1 MATRRPGKPHSM
13 QGQAGP
19 FAGCSPRSRSAASD
33 GWLLTTES
41 GLSVRYGKPPQ
52 LRGFSTSRA
61 SHRVERRR
69 GRLRR
74 DPRRRLRGAAATR
87 SPDRRAD
94 PRGARRRAAHR
105 QRRRGHRQLRAR
117 RPRRRRG
124 RALGRDARA
133 ATAPSSAVRRRAG
146 RGAAVRRPR
155 VRRRAGGTDRS
166 PLGRLAHGL
175 RGASPRGQAV
185 RRAHLGSGCDRDL
198 LARGRVRAQA
208 ARHRPPPVSGHA
220 RRPDTG
226 TGGRPRRDGGGPARL
241 HRRLSRRT
249 LARARALPR
258 PAISTV
264 DGAQRLSAPRCGNA
278 AAARRRP
285 PPGHAAGRREARAGF
300 GPRP

>member
-19 FAGCSPRSRSAASD
+19 FAGCPPRSRSAASD

-52 LRGFSTSRA
+52 LRGFSMSRA

-146 RGAAVRRPR
+146 RGAAVRRSR
-155 VRRRAGGTDRS
+155 VRRRAGGTDLHHWGDWRT
-166 PLGRLAHGL
+166 GCAEL
-175 RGASPRGQAV
+175 R
-185 RRAHLGSGCDRDL
+185 
-198 LARGRVRAQA
+198 RV
-208 ARHRPPPVSGHA
+208 A
-220 RRPDTG
+220 RRCVVLTWDPAATATFWLVAEYVPRLLDTD
-226 TGGRPRRDGGGPARL
+226 RRRFPA
-241 HRRLSRRT
+241 T
-249 LARARALPR
+249 LADQIQALGADRAETVAVPHDCTDGFLGAHWRAPERYLAPQSAR
-258 PAISTV
+258 V

-285 PPGHAAGRREARAGF
+285 PPGHAAGRREARGGF